1 MGIWTTYGEK
11 KGVSLLR
18 TTFPKKKRPFLGG
31 VIYDDHTPIYKLVR
45 GERCSEPRGKRKKT
59 PVGMLKTNSSQEFQ
73 HNMYNAT
80 MPFLSDWRVPS
91 DPTSTSLGTWWFR
104 ADKFCFFGAVAR
116 SFHMSEVLSMTKDSI
131 VNEGQ
136 FTQSSSTSSTLA
148 VKNDQNMIHSPQ
160 VIGFQVPV
168 LKDDNA
174 KVLVAIVQ
182 SFASRVGG
190 FDGMYKAKL
199 VSW

>member
-1 MGIWTTYGEK
+1 MMIIPRFTNWWEA
-11 KGVSLLR
+11 KGAQN
-18 TTFPKKKRPFLGG
+18 PG
-31 VIYDDHTPIYKLVR
+31 
-45 GERCSEPRGKRKKT
+45 GKRKKT

-148 VKNDQNMIHSPQ
+148 VKKWPEHDPLSTSHWVSGTGTQRWQRQGAGGDSP
-160 VIGFQVPV
+160 
-168 LKDDNA
+168 
-174 KVLVAIVQ
+174 
-182 SFASRVGG
+182 
-190 FDGMYKAKL
+190 KL
-199 VSW
+199 RLPCRWIWWECTKLSW

>member
-1 MGIWTTYGEK
+1 MEK
-11 KGVSLLR
+11 KRV
-18 TTFPKKKRPFLGG
+18 FLGG
-31 VIYDDHTPIYKLVR
+31 MIYDHTLIGKN
-45 GERCSEPRGKRKKT
+45 GERQKVQKEPRGKRKKT
-59 PVGMLKTNSSQEFQ
+59 PVGMLKTKSSQEFQ
-73 HNMYNAT
+73 HNMYNVT
-80 MPFLSDWRVPS
+80 MRFLSDWRVPS
-91 DPTSTSLGTWWFR
+91 SPTSTSLGTWWFR

-116 SFHMSEVLSMTKDSI
+116 SFHTSEVLSMTKDSI

-174 KVLVAIVQ
+174 KVLEAIVQ
-182 SFASRVGG
+182 SFASRVSVNNGDSLG

>member
-1 MGIWTTYGEK
+1 MQK
-11 KGVSLLR
+11 
-18 TTFPKKKRPFLGG
+18 
-31 VIYDDHTPIYKLVR
+31 
-45 GERCSEPRGKRKKT
+45 EPRGKRKKT
-59 PVGMLKTNSSQEFQ
+59 PVGMLKTKSSQEFQ
-73 HNMYNAT
+73 HNMYNVT

-116 SFHMSEVLSMTKDSI
+116 
-131 VNEGQ
+131 
-136 FTQSSSTSSTLA
+136 STLA

-182 SFASRVGG
+182 SFASRVSVNNGDSLG